1 MRERHRGIILL
12 PHIKQQGRGM
22 KIWVDADAC
31 PAAIKKILFR
41 ATERTKI
48 QLTLVANQSMHIPPF
63 PWIKM
68 LKVASGFDVA
78 DKEIIKRLGIG
89 DLVITADIPL
99 AAEVI
104 EKGCY
109 ALNPRGELYSSDNI
123 QNRLNMRNFMDTL
136 RSSGVDTGGPSALS
150 RKNLNAFAGNLDKL
164 LAKHKK

>member
-1 MRERHRGIILL
+1 
-12 PHIKQQGRGM
+12 M

-31 PAAIKKILFR
+31 PGVIKKILFR
-41 ATERTKI
+41 AAERTGI

-68 LKVASGFDVA
+68 LQVASGFDVA
-78 DKEIIKRLGIG
+78 DNEIIKRLSPG

-104 EKGCY
+104 EKGGY
-109 ALNPRGELYSSDNI
+109 ALNPRGELYSADNI

-136 RSSGVDTGGPSALS
+136 RSSGVETGGPSAFSL
-150 RKNLNAFAGNLDKL
+150 KNRNAFAGNLDKL
-164 LAKHKK
+164 LAKQNK